1 MLGSTASKTS
11 PTASYAPSA
20 PFPSLDD
27 LPRGLRL
34 EVEPEE
40 DDALASQINVVLEMT
55 ATFDADGFQLPP
67 QVTRRDVRNALLS
80 ADGNVSLAVDEV
92 LSLVAIKA
100 LSQQDQQAASLR
112 RHNDSRLQLT
122 DLCSGLGLD
131 ECSAFVTALQALPES
146 EKDGILSTNGGFVQ
160 QLLLTLDEEDS
171 SEDGSEADDPHP
183 LQHLLEMYPNY
194 RAEIVEDV
202 LDRHN
207 YDVDAAAEA
216 LHNLRALNHVQSYAT
231 VVDANARTAARQH
244 NLRANGPEVDS
255 LGQFPTLNSSK
266 TQQKK
271 LRRQQRRQQKLEQEP
286 HRPPPKPSPVTIAYP
301 RLPVAKNTVKNK
313 GAMAL
318 NAWGHQRAPNDRLE
332 AGITTQ
338 LKLERLKSLLPSIG
352 MNVIQ
357 TVCFHEA
364 SWTMRGITFFL
375 NGCSSDAT
383 EAALREIFDLPL
395 VEKPVPSVTEA
406 EEAEMAVEVAEVEE
420 AVQSNRR
427 GRAAEDWTLVS
438 SRRNVNAAKEALSDR
453 YCAVLASFRRGQH
466 VLAVDRVREH
476 QRPIDLHG
484 MIVMEALWV
493 AREAIEYCQAQRIRR
508 CLLICGVGHH
518 SVNGKPRILT
528 AVRLS
533 LDRRQIAY
541 RELHGLVTVF
551 VLRSADTT

>member
-1 MLGSTASKTS
+1 
-11 PTASYAPSA
+11 
-20 PFPSLDD
+20 PSLGD
-27 LPRGLRL
+27 LPL
-34 EVEPEE
+34 EIEAEE

-67 QVTRRDVRNALLS
+67 KVTRRDVRNALLS

-92 LSLVAIKA
+92 LSLVAIKS
-100 LSQQDQQAASLR
+100 LSQQEQQAASLR

-146 EKDGILSTNGGFVQ
+146 EKDDILSTNGGFVQ

-183 LQHLLEMYPNY
+183 LQYLLEMYPDY

-244 NLRANGPEVDS
+244 NLRVNGPEVDS

-271 LRRQQRRQQKLEQEP
+271 LRRQQRRQQKLEQEQEP
-286 HRPPPKPSPVTIAYP
+286 HRPPPKPSPVPIAYP
-301 RLPVAKNTVKNK
+301 RLPVAKKTVRNK
-313 GAMAL
+313 GVVAH
-318 NAWGHQRAPNDRLE
+318 NAWDHQRTPNDRLE
-332 AGITTQ
+332 AGITSQ
-338 LKLERLKSLLPSIG
+338 LKLERLKSLLPSIDT
-352 MNVIQ
+352 N
-357 TVCFHEA
+357 
-364 SWTMRGITFFL
+364 TFFL

-395 VEKPVPSVTEA
+395 VEKPVASVTEA

-466 VLAVDRVREH
+466 VLAVDRVRE
-476 QRPIDLHG
+476 
-484 MIVMEALWV
+484 
-493 AREAIEYCQAQRIRR
+493 
-508 CLLICGVGHH
+508 
-518 SVNGKPRILT
+518 
-528 AVRLS
+528 
-533 LDRRQIAY
+533 
-541 RELHGLVTVF
+541 
-551 VLRSADTT
+551 